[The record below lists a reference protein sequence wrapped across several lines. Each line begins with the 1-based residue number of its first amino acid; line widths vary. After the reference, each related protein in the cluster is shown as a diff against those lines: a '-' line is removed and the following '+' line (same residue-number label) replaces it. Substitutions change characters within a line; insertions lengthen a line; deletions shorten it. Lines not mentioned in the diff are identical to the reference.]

1 MNLIFILGLTLG
13 IRIAYTGTKKIYR
26 YNKERKELDQLF
38 I

>member
-1 MNLIFILGLTLG
+1 MNLLFIFGISLG
-13 IRIAYTGTKKIYR
+13 IRIAYSGSKKIYK